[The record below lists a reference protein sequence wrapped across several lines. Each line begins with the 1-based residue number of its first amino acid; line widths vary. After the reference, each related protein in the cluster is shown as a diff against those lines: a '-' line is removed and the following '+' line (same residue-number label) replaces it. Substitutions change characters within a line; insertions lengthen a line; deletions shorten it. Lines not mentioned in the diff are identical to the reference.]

1 MRKKTFARSRNS
13 AHCTLFKLSQG
24 LNKHHHLPSFCHLPT
39 FPDSFPT
46 SPRRS
51 LPFSFRALFEAELQF
66 SELILF
72 WRIIV
77 VLGGEGE
84 VGRLEQVTPCE
95 KGEKVQK
102 KVRKRE
108 RARSERWS
116 LRLFG
121 EDGQLTIQREAK
133 IAIFRREIVLVCSL
147 KSLQRFRVRRGFFVL
162 FVLFPPTCDGPSHTE
177 DVSLRAVSEEYG

>member
-84 VGRLEQVTPCE
+84 VRRLEQVTPCE

-102 KVRKRE
+102 KVRKKE
-108 RARSERWS
+108 KESEKRA
-116 LRLFG
+116 
-121 EDGQLTIQREAK
+121 
-133 IAIFRREIVLVCSL
+133 LVFAALWGGWTVNNSARGKNCDLPKRDSACVSRL
-147 KSLQRFRVRRGFFVL
+147 KSLQRFRVRRGFFCPFCL
-162 FVLFPPTCDGPSHTE
+162 STNL
-177 DVSLRAVSEEYG
+177 

>member
-1 MRKKTFARSRNS
+1 M
-13 AHCTLFKLSQG
+13 HTLQTVPGAEQTS
-24 LNKHHHLPSFCHLPT
+24 PPT
-39 FPDSFPT
+39 FILPPPNFYYTFFPTSFPT
-46 SPRRS
+46 SSRRC

-66 SELILF
+66 SELIFF

-84 VGRLEQVTPCE
+84 VGRLQQVTPCE

-102 KVRKRE
+102 KVRERE

-147 KSLQRFRVRRGFFVL
+147 KSLQRLKVKRVFFCPFCL
-162 FVLFPPTCDGPSHTE
+162 STNL
-177 DVSLRAVSEEYG
+177 

>member
-1 MRKKTFARSRNS
+1 M
-13 AHCTLFKLSQG
+13 HTLQTVPGAEQTS
-24 LNKHHHLPSFCHLPT
+24 PPT
-39 FPDSFPT
+39 FILPPPYYFYYTSFPT
-46 SPRRS
+46 SFPTSSRRC

-84 VGRLEQVTPCE
+84 VGRLEQVTPSE

-108 RARSERWS
+108 RAKSERRS

-133 IAIFRREIVLVCSL
+133 NCDLPKRDSACVSRL
-147 KSLQRFRVRRGFFVL
+147 KSLQRFRGKRGFFVL
-162 FVLFPPTCDGPSHTE
+162 FVFPPTCDGPSHTE
-177 DVSLRAVSEEYG
+177 DASLRAVSEEYG

>member
-39 FPDSFPT
+39 FPAWFST

-84 VGRLEQVTPCE
+84 VGRLEQVTPSE

-102 KVRKRE
+102 KVREREKESEKRALVFAALW
-108 RARSERWS
+108 RGWTVNNSAR
-116 LRLFG
+116 G
-121 EDGQLTIQREAK
+121 K
-133 IAIFRREIVLVCSL
+133 N
-147 KSLQRFRVRRGFFVL
+147 
-162 FVLFPPTCDGPSHTE
+162 CDLPKRDSAC
-177 DVSLRAVSEEYG
+177 VA

>member
-1 MRKKTFARSRNS
+1 M
-13 AHCTLFKLSQG
+13 HTLQTVPGAEQTS
-24 LNKHHHLPSFCHLPT
+24 PPT
-39 FPDSFPT
+39 FILPPPYYFYYTSFPT
-46 SPRRS
+46 SFPTSSRRC

-84 VGRLEQVTPCE
+84 VGRLEQVTPSE

-108 RARSERWS
+108 RAKSERRS

-147 KSLQRFRVRRGFFVL
+147 KSLQRFRVRRGFFCPFCPFSTNL
-162 FVLFPPTCDGPSHTE
+162 
-177 DVSLRAVSEEYG
+177 

>member
-1 MRKKTFARSRNS
+1 MHTLQTVPGAEQTSPPTFI
-13 AHCTLFKLSQG
+13 
-24 LNKHHHLPSFCHLPT
+24 LPSPYFYYT
-39 FPDSFPT
+39 FFRAWFPT

-84 VGRLEQVTPCE
+84 VGRLEQVTPSE

-102 KVRKRE
+102 KVREREKESEKR
-108 RARSERWS
+108 ALVFAALW
-116 LRLFG
+116 G
-121 EDGQLTIQREAK
+121 GDGQLTIQREAK
-133 IAIFRREIVLVCSL
+133 IAIFRREIVLV
-147 KSLQRFRVRRGFFVL
+147 
-162 FVLFPPTCDGPSHTE
+162 
-177 DVSLRAVSEEYG
+177 

>member
-1 MRKKTFARSRNS
+1 M
-13 AHCTLFKLSQG
+13 HTLQTVPG
-24 LNKHHHLPSFCHLPT
+24 AEQTPPPT
-39 FPDSFPT
+39 FILPPPYFYYTFFRAWFPT

-72 WRIIV
+72 WCIIV

-102 KVRKRE
+102 EVRERERKRE
-108 RARSERWS
+108 REASVGLCGSLGRRWTVNNSAR
-116 LRLFG
+116 G
-121 EDGQLTIQREAK
+121 K
-133 IAIFRREIVLVCSL
+133 N
-147 KSLQRFRVRRGFFVL
+147 
-162 FVLFPPTCDGPSHTE
+162 CDLPKRDSAC
-177 DVSLRAVSEEYG
+177 V

>member
-1 MRKKTFARSRNS
+1 MHTLQTVPGAEQTSPPTFI
-13 AHCTLFKLSQG
+13 
-24 LNKHHHLPSFCHLPT
+24 LPSPYFYYT
-39 FPDSFPT
+39 FFRAWFPT

-72 WRIIV
+72 RCIIV

-102 KVRKRE
+102 KVRERE
-108 RARSERWS
+108 KKRARSERWP

-133 IAIFRREIVLVCSL
+133 N
-147 KSLQRFRVRRGFFVL
+147 
-162 FVLFPPTCDGPSHTE
+162 CDLPKRDSAC
-177 DVSLRAVSEEYG
+177 VA

>member
-1 MRKKTFARSRNS
+1 MHTLQTVPGAEQTSPPTFI
-13 AHCTLFKLSQG
+13 
-24 LNKHHHLPSFCHLPT
+24 LPSPYFYYT
-39 FPDSFPT
+39 FFRAWFPT

-72 WRIIV
+72 WCIIV

-102 KVRKRE
+102 KVRERE
-108 RARSERWS
+108 RE
-116 LRLFG
+116 
-121 EDGQLTIQREAK
+121 REASVGLCGSLG
-133 IAIFRREIVLVCSL
+133 RRWTVNNSA
-147 KSLQRFRVRRGFFVL
+147 RGKN
-162 FVLFPPTCDGPSHTE
+162 CDLPKRDSAC
-177 DVSLRAVSEEYG
+177 V